1 MVPSLLFIVS
11 GLVLLAVG
19 AEGLVRGASSLARA
33 AGVSPLV
40 IGLTVVAVG
49 TSLPELMVSVGAAVR
64 GNGAMALGN
73 VVGSNISNV
82 ALILGAAA
90 MLNPMRVHAQVV
102 RIDAPILLAA
112 SLVLGGMLV
121 DGRLSRLDG
130 SLLAGGILAYTWFSI
145 HAARSEPDSIQQ
157 EYDRGI
163 PNRHRLW
170 VDLALLVGGIG
181 ALGFGADLL
190 VDGAVIIA
198 TAVGVSQVV
207 VGLTVV
213 AIGTSL
219 PEMATSVTAAYRGEG
234 DIAVGNAV
242 GSSIF
247 NILAILGVTVLVRPL
262 PTDALRA
269 VDLAV
274 MIGLAVALLPM
285 MRSGF
290 TLSRWEGGVLLFVYA
305 GYMGSLFL

>member
-1 MVPSLLFIVS
+1 MVPSLLSIAA
-11 GLVLLAVG
+11 GLLLLAAG

-64 GNGAMALGN
+64 GSGAVALGN

-82 ALILGAAA
+82 ALILGVSA
-90 MLNPMRVHAQVV
+90 MLRAMRVQAQII
-102 RIDAPILLAA
+102 RIDAPILLGA
-112 SLVLGGMLV
+112 SLALGALLV

-130 SLLAGGILAYTWFSI
+130 GLLAGGIIAYTWFSVY
-145 HAARSEPDSIQQ
+145 AARSETAAVQQ
-157 EYDRGI
+157 EYDRGV
-163 PNRHRLW
+163 PQQHRLW
-170 VDLALLVGGIG
+170 IDLVLLAGGMG
-181 ALGFGADLL
+181 ALGIGADLL
-190 VDGAVIIA
+190 VDGAVVVA
-198 TAVGVSQVV
+198 TAVGISEVV

-247 NILAILGVTVLVRPL
+247 NILGILGITVLIHPL
-262 PTDALRA
+262 ATDALRTL
-269 VDLAV
+269 DLAV

-290 TLSRWEGGVLLFVYA
+290 MLSRWEGSLLLLVYA
-305 GYMGSLFL
+305 AYLATLLV